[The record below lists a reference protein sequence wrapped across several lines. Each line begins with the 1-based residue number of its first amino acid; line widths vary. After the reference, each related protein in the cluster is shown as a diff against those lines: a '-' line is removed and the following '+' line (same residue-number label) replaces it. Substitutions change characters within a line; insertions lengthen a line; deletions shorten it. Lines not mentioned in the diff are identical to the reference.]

1 MVNNNIIYKV
11 LGLGVILFGLYYLLN
26 IDHKKGFDLVINTI
40 KSDSYEGVVIEKY
53 YDKAN
58 HNTPTLVLSS
68 NRIITLYG
76 EQYSQINL
84 NDSVSKKNKSTTLYV
99 FKKDK
104 KIEIDLKAYIEN
116 LKKNSDIKN

>member
-1 MVNNNIIYKV
+1 MENNNIIYKI
-11 LGLGVILFGLYYLLN
+11 LGVGVLLFGLYYLLN

-53 YDKAN
+53 YDKEN
-58 HNTPTLVLSS
+58 HNNPTLVLSS

-76 EQYSQINL
+76 EQYSQIDL
-84 NDSVSKKNKSTTLYV
+84 KDSVSKKINSTTLYV

-104 KIEIDLKAYIEN
+104 KIGIDLKGYIET
-116 LKKNSDIKN
+116 LKEDKDIKN